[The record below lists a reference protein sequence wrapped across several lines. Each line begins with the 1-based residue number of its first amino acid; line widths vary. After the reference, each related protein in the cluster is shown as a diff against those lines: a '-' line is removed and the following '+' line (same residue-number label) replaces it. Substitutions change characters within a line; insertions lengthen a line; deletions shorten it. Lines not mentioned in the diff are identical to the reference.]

1 MDGKSKY
8 TPRYFISCFTLKNSM
23 VLLELIFSIILFSI
37 IGLIVTDISFNL
49 YRKNSTK
56 VYQTF
61 TNLKLETTRLF
72 LIKNGLANIQYKDDS
87 LYYSSHLLL
96 DNITSYQVSLNNEIA
111 TIDICVD
118 ANSVCQQWK
127 IRI

>member
-1 MDGKSKY
+1 
-8 TPRYFISCFTLKNSM
+8 M

-49 YRKNSTK
+49 YRKNTTK